1 MSSEIVKAI
10 QALCEEKNLSFEV
23 VMETIEAA
31 LAAAYRKDFGNKQQ
45 NIKVKFDPETAGVEM
60 WDVKTVVEDIEE
72 EVLEKAQEELF
83 ARREKAR
90 EENREL
96 TEEEIADLPHFNPKL
111 EIMIKDAKEHDK
123 KAKLGDVLEISL
135 EIPHEFGRMAAQT
148 AKQVIIQKIREA
160 ERNMVFGDFKDQEG
174 KIIIGTIQRVESR
187 KVLVDL
193 GKVTGLLLSDDQ
205 VRNEHYR
212 PGARMKFF
220 VVSVNM
226 GVRGPEIILSR
237 THENLVREIFA
248 QEIPEIA
255 EGSVEIKGVARD
267 AGYRSKIAVSTDD
280 NSIDPIGSCIGQRG
294 GRINTIIEELNG
306 EKIDVIKYNADPT
319 VYITNAMAPAK
330 INSVILN
337 EEEKTAQVLV
347 NNDQFSLAIGRS
359 GQNVRLASRLTGW
372 IITVKDEGGNQET
385 AGEETEN
392 LEEKNAGNEEV
403 VEEKPKKKRAKKIK
417 DEDEE

>member
-372 IITVKDEGGNQET
+372 IINVKDEGGNQET